1 MQPVIKFAIGRK
13 ATAKK
18 TVYNAAAGAWNRAS
32 EKTGRVGKKILKL
45 KATTP
50 EGLLIRARVIE
61 THDEI
66 LKVEP
71 AELLLVE
78 IKQFAKVLRAA

>member
-1 MQPVIKFAIGRK
+1 MESRV
-13 ATAKK
+13 TE
-18 TVYNAAAGAWNRAS
+18 N
-32 EKTGRVGKKILKL
+32 GRVGKKILKL

-66 LKVEP
+66 LDKELAAQLM
-71 AELLLVE
+71 AEV
-78 IKQFAKVLRAA
+78 KGFAKLLKAA